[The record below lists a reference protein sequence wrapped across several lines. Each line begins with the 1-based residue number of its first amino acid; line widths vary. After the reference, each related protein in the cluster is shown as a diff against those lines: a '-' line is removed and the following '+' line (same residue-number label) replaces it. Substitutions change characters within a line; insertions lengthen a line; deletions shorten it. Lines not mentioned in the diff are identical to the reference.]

1 MLAPGQHAAD
11 AAAQHP
17 RPGPP
22 ALVQERPGRPRTP
35 RERERRGRGLDRI
48 AGVEV
53 AAPETGRQR
62 RLEPAQ
68 LVRRE
73 QRPLAG
79 RDDRR
84 SLTGEH
90 EYPRG
95 LGGEV
100 EAVELA
106 IVVERLA
113 VQLSQ
118 HRVERVLD
126 RARVASG
133 GRPGQPAAL
142 EQLDARAGLCEERR
156 RGAADDP
163 APDDRD
169 VGEAGQ
175 SPAAA

>member
-1 MLAPGQHAAD
+1 
-11 AAAQHP
+11 
-17 RPGPP
+17 
-22 ALVQERPGRPRTP
+22 VQERAGRSRAA
-35 RERERRGRGLDRI
+35 RERERRGGGPDRV
-48 AGVEV
+48 AGVEA
-53 AAPETGRQR
+53 AAPETACHP

-73 QRPLAG
+73 QRPLSER
-79 RDDRR
+79 RDRGA
-84 SLTGEH
+84 LTGEH
-90 EYPRG
+90 KHA
-95 LGGEV
+95 GGVGGQV

-106 IVVERLA
+106 VVVERLA
-113 VQLSQ
+113 VQLPH

-133 GRPGQPAAL
+133 RRPGQLAAL
-142 EQLDARAGLCEERR
+142 EQLDARAGLGEERR